1 MIATQI
7 IGLDTAVAFAGAQG
21 NFELN
26 VMRPL
31 VIHNVLSSAQLLA
44 DGMTSFRDYTVAG
57 TKLNKSRISEGLE
70 QSLMLVTALTP
81 AIGYDKAAELARQ
94 AHQQGISLRTAAVQS
109 GLLTEAQFDVV
120 VNPINMVGE
129 GVAGA

>member
-1 MIATQI
+1 
-7 IGLDTAVAFAGAQG
+7 
-21 NFELN
+21 
-26 VMRPL
+26 MRPL
-31 VIHNVLSSAQLLA
+31 VVHNVLSSAQLLA

-81 AIGYDKAAELARQ
+81 AIGYDKAAELAHQ